1 MHRRDAG
8 HVPAGRMTGYA
19 FPDLTGLVRPES
31 VAIVG
36 ASDRRDRIGGRVFYN
51 LVEESDFTGRL
62 HLVNPGRDTVD
73 GRPCVATPAL
83 LPEAPD
89 LAVIA
94 IPADGVIEALRS
106 CADRGTRFA
115 IVLTSGFGETG
126 DPGKAAEAEMRDIVR
141 TTGMRIYGPNCPG
154 LSNVN
159 ARLGFT
165 FSPAFRLDLRSGP
178 LGVATQG
185 GGLGRTVLQSMDRGV
200 GVGLWCSAGNEVD
213 LEVSDFIHYMAD
225 AADITVIATLIE
237 GIRDGAKF
245 VAAVR
250 HAAERGKPVVALK
263 VGRSAYGAKAA
274 MSHTAAIS
282 GSAEVNS
289 AAFRQ
294 LGVVEVDD
302 IDELIDTAW
311 LLARKRPGA
320 DERVA
325 VYCSSGGTAALTAD
339 MVGTAGLTL
348 ATFASDT
355 EATLRELLPSFAS
368 IANPVDTTADVLA
381 DMTVID
387 RTLAAVASDPGVGI
401 VLHPFPMEYGAA
413 TTRAAESVVA
423 VQAAAATPLLP
434 VWISDRIGEGYRDL
448 ADAGLAPVRSVGK
461 AVTAVRRWADH
472 GRWLAT
478 RESDWMPVG
487 IPGPVTQGSRTVAMS
502 ELDAKAWLR
511 EHGIGVMPATVATTI
526 DEARSIA
533 DAMGYPVVAK
543 IASADILHKSDIG
556 GVALGLSDTDAV
568 AGAWRRIMAAVAR
581 QRPEARIDG
590 LLIERMAPPGG
601 VEMFVGVHRDP
612 VFGPLMT
619 CGLGGIHVEIFQ
631 DVARRLLPLTA
642 REAAAMLREVRSF
655 ALLDGARGRPR
666 CDVAA
671 LERLLVGVSDFVCA
685 QGAAIE
691 ELDLNPVW
699 VGPEGAL
706 PLDAV
711 IVRRLDEGLS

>member
-1 MHRRDAG
+1 
-8 HVPAGRMTGYA
+8 MTAYS
-19 FPDLTGLVRPES
+19 FPDLSGLVSPQS

-51 LVEESDFTGRL
+51 LVEESNFTGRL
-62 HLVNPGRDTVD
+62 HLVNPGRDAVD
-73 GRPCVATPAL
+73 GRPCVANPAL
-83 LPEAPD
+83 LPEAPE

-94 IPADGVIEALRS
+94 IPAEGVLDALRG

-126 DPGKAAEAEMRDIVR
+126 DAGKAAEAEMRDIVR
-141 TTGMRIYGPNCPG
+141 RTGMRIYGPNCPG

-159 ARLGFT
+159 GRLGFT
-165 FSPAFRLDLRSGP
+165 FSPAFKLDLRAGP

-225 AADITVIATLIE
+225 APDITVIATLIE

-250 HAAERGKPVVALK
+250 RAAEKGKPVVALK
-263 VGRSAYGAKAA
+263 VGRSDYGAKAA

-282 GSAEVNS
+282 GSAAVNS

-302 IDELIDTAW
+302 IDELVDTAW
-311 LLARKRPGA
+311 LLSRKRPGP

-348 ATFASDT
+348 SGFDANTD
-355 EATLRELLPSFAS
+355 ATLRALLPAFAS
-368 IANPVDTTADVLA
+368 VANPVDTTAEVLA

-387 RTLAAVASDPGVGI
+387 RTLAAVAADPGVGL

-413 TTRAAESVVA
+413 TTRAAESVIA
-423 VQAAAATPLLP
+423 VQAASDTPLLP
-434 VWISDRIGEGYRDL
+434 IWISDRVGDGYRAL

-461 AVTAVRRWADH
+461 AVTAVRRWAEH
-472 GRWLAT
+472 GRWLAA
-478 RESDWMPVG
+478 RDPDWVPVG
-487 IPGPVTQGSRTVAMS
+487 NPGLVPDGLRTRAMS
-502 ELDAKAWLR
+502 ELEAKAWLR
-511 EHGIGVMPATVATTI
+511 DHGIDVMPAFVATTL
-526 DEARSIA
+526 DEARNVA

-543 IASADILHKSDIG
+543 IASVDILHKSDVG
-556 GVALGLSDTDAV
+556 GVALGLVDADAV

-581 QRPEARIDG
+581 QRPDAAVDG
-590 LLIERMAPPGG
+590 LLIERMAPAGG
-601 VEMFVGVHRDP
+601 VEMLVGVNRDP
-612 VFGPLMT
+612 VFGPVMT

-631 DVARRLLPLTA
+631 DVARRLLPLTP
-642 REAAAMLREVRSF
+642 REAAAMLREVRAF
-655 ALLDGARGRPR
+655 ALLDGARGRPK

-671 LERLLVGVSDFVCA
+671 LERLLVSVSDFICA
-685 QGAAIE
+685 QGEAIE

-699 VGPEGAL
+699 VGPGGAL

-711 IVRRLDEGLS
+711 IVLRQSEGLP

>member
-1 MHRRDAG
+1 
-8 HVPAGRMTGYA
+8 MTGYS
-19 FPDLTGLVRPES
+19 FPDLSGMVSPQS

-51 LVEESDFTGRL
+51 LVEESNFTGRL
-62 HLVNPGRDTVD
+62 HLVNPGRDAVG

-94 IPADGVIEALRS
+94 IPAEGVLDALRG

-126 DPGKAAEAEMRDIVR
+126 EAGKAAEAEMRDIVHR
-141 TTGMRIYGPNCPG
+141 TGMRIYGPNCPG

-159 ARLGFT
+159 GRLGFT
-165 FSPAFRLDLRSGP
+165 FSPAFKLDLRAGP
-178 LGVATQG
+178 IGVATQG

-213 LEVSDFIHYMAD
+213 LEVSDFIHHMAD
-225 AADITVIATLIE
+225 APDITVIATLIE

-250 HAAERGKPVVALK
+250 HAADRRKPVVALK
-263 VGRSAYGAKAA
+263 VGRSDYGAKAA

-282 GSAEVNS
+282 GSAAVNS

-294 LGVVEVDD
+294 LGVVEVED
-302 IDELIDTAW
+302 IDELVDTAW

-355 EATLRELLPSFAS
+355 DNTLRALLPTFAS
-368 IANPVDTTADVLA
+368 VANPVDTTAEVLA

-387 RTLAAVASDPGVGI
+387 RTLAAVAADPGVGL
-401 VLHPFPMEYGAA
+401 VLHPFPMEYGDA

-423 VQAAAATPLLP
+423 VQAASETPLVP
-434 VWISDRIGEGYRDL
+434 IWISDRVGDGYRAL

-461 AVTAVRRWADH
+461 AVSAVRRWADY
-472 GRWLAT
+472 GRWLAA
-478 RESDWMPVG
+478 RDCDWTPVG
-487 IPGPVTQGSRTVAMS
+487 NSGPGPDGFRTRTMS

-511 EHGIGVMPATVATTI
+511 DHGIDAMPAAVATCV
-526 DEARSIA
+526 DEARRAA

-543 IASADILHKSDIG
+543 VASADILHKSDIG
-556 GVALGLSDTDAV
+556 GVLLGLADADAV

-581 QRPEARIDG
+581 ERPDAAVDG
-590 LLIERMAPPGG
+590 LLIERMAPAGG
-601 VEMFVGVHRDP
+601 VEMLVGVHRDP
-612 VFGPLMT
+612 VFGPVMT

-631 DVARRLLPLTA
+631 DVARRLLPVTSH
-642 REAAAMLREVRSF
+642 EAGAMLREIRAF
-655 ALLDGARGRPR
+655 ALLDGARGRAK

-671 LERLLVGVSDFVCA
+671 LERLLVSVSDFVCA
-685 QGAAIE
+685 QGDAIE

-699 VGPEGAL
+699 VGPGGAL

-711 IVRRLDEGLS
+711 IVLRQPEGQP